1 MPTTEEADERF
12 YRDTESIAFPPLSDE
27 QLATLE
33 SLGTRRKVN
42 RGEIVY
48 KAGQRDVPFHLV
60 LSGELE
66 VFESRDGQEQIL
78 GTPGPRDF
86 VGDIAM
92 LTGTA
97 VVATVRGKAQES
109 ELLQIPAA
117 RFRRALAEIPTVSE
131 TIVSALI
138 MRRKR
143 LQRDRE
149 FTGLR
154 ILANRDSRE
163 GHQLDDF
170 LDKNHYPHRVIDAA
184 SEQGKALAQ
193 RMNLAS
199 RDLPALITPSGMP
212 LRHPSLREVARVAGL
227 LRPLPSDEDEI
238 FFDLAIVGAGP
249 AGIAPAVYDASDGL
263 NQVVLESYA
272 PGGQAGASSAI
283 ENFFGLPTCISRRA
297 LTRQPER

>member
-1 MPTTEEADERF
+1 MHTTEEADERF
-12 YRDTESIAFPPLSDE
+12 YRDTENIAFPALSDE

-33 SLGTRRKVN
+33 SLGTRHKVN

-86 VGDIAM
+86 VGDISM

-97 VVATVRGKAQES
+97 VISTVRGKAEES
-109 ELLQIPAA
+109 EIAQIPAA
-117 RFRRALAEIPTVSE
+117 RFRRALAEMPSVSE

-154 ILANRDSRE
+154 ILADRDSRKDINSTIFSIRTIIHTE
-163 GHQLDDF
+163 
-170 LDKNHYPHRVIDAA
+170 
-184 SEQGKALAQ
+184 SSTQ
-193 RMNLAS
+193 RAS
-199 RDLPALITPSGMP
+199 RGK
-212 LRHPSLREVARVAGL
+212 H
-227 LRPLPSDEDEI
+227 
-238 FFDLAIVGAGP
+238 
-249 AGIAPAVYDASDGL
+249 
-263 NQVVLESYA
+263 
-272 PGGQAGASSAI
+272 
-283 ENFFGLPTCISRRA
+283 SRN
-297 LTRQPER
+297 E